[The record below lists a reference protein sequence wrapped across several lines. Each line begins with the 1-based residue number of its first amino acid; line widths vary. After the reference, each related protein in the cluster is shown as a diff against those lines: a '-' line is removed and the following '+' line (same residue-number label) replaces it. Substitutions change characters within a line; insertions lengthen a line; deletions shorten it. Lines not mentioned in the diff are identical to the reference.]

1 MLIACIQI
9 TPKPPKSISKE
20 LPPMIMEITFVMP
33 RWASD
38 DEENK
43 KLRLF
48 FVKKMM
54 GNNL

>member
-1 MLIACIQI
+1 MLMACIQI
-9 TPKPPKSISKE
+9 TPKTPKSISKE
-20 LPPMIMEITFVMP
+20 LLMMVMEITFVMP

-43 KLRLF
+43 KLRLI

-54 GNNL
+54 EKHP